1 MAAPMP
7 GPCSMCCPL
16 GPCSASASLGS
27 QETEAVSPRGIA
39 TADASQDQSL
49 RWHIEQGSRV
59 DPQNKKRKTTW
70 AKDSAEQRR
79 EEKKNSCF
87 T

>member
-1 MAAPMP
+1 M
-7 GPCSMCCPL
+7 
-16 GPCSASASLGS
+16 
-27 QETEAVSPRGIA
+27 SPRGIA